1 MMTDSC
7 YITVGYFEHGH
18 IHQDF
23 VLVIFP
29 EGRALELL
37 SAWQRSSAAKGFITQ
52 IGYMCA
58 RNPSLRDCKHIPK
71 SQ

>member
-1 MMTDSC
+1 MTTDSY
-7 YITVGYFEHGH
+7 YITIGYFEHGH

-29 EGRALELL
+29 QSRALKLV
-37 SAWQRSSAAKGFITQ
+37 SAWQRSAAKGIITQ

-58 RNPSLRDCKHIPK
+58 RSPSLRDCKHIA
-71 SQ
+71 QAQ